1 MNANDLLDVIGDAK
15 ESHILDAINT
25 CDGVPAKQKRL
36 SLSRAFLIAAVIVLM
51 LLLVGC
57 TVIYVFGLRD
67 MIIKQEELSPPT
79 TSGEASQPVQ
89 IRNVIS
95 LQGYVGTPGYL
106 ANQEWNEFQESYQA
120 PENEPEVPMDQQL
133 DYLSYGCF
141 FQTEIDK
148 VDEICEKYGL
158 TPLGIAWI
166 EEDIETT
173 FDALGIDGLLLQ
185 DAPASAHYTQG
196 YYYGDGTFDI
206 PFDLTLTGTD
216 APWKDPL
223 DVRMRYVKKTSF
235 DGVALSIGP
244 LERYTEWTY
253 TTAQGVTVQ
262 MALSE
267 ENALMIVDRV
277 DAFLT
282 VLING
287 IHVGDL
293 PENPQMLTHDGM
305 EAIAEVLDFLVTP
318 QEVDVAAAQARY
330 DALRERLAQERAE
343 REQALSNLGYRER
356 IIQLAENCRLPDN
369 TVYALLDVD
378 GNGIEELL
386 LGTEAY
392 FFNIYT
398 LDGNQSKSL
407 LWCIDSTK
415 VYVCENGI
423 LLYADEYFDTHIYRY
438 AKISG
443 TSLEYQD
450 WVKYD
455 PENANSPWVRVCKT
469 CDDGTLSP
477 VFTSEDRNLVDLPIS
492 EDEFNAVLAAY
503 RKIDVPTTPISE
515 FPMQ

>member
-15 ESHILDAINT
+15 ERHILDAINT
-25 CDGVPAKQKRL
+25 RDGVPVKQKHL
-36 SLSRAFLIAAVIVLM
+36 SLSKAFLIAAVIVLT

-67 MIIKQEELSPPT
+67 MIITQEELSPPT
-79 TSGEASQPVQ
+79 ASGEASHPVQ

-106 ANQEWNEFQESYQA
+106 ANQEWNDFQESYQA
-120 PENEPEVPMDQQL
+120 PENEPEIPMDQRL

-141 FQTEIDK
+141 FQAEIDK
-148 VDEICEKYGL
+148 VDEICKKYGL
-158 TPLGIAWI
+158 NPLGIAWI
-166 EEDIETT
+166 EEDMETT
-173 FDALGIDGLLLQ
+173 FDALGIDGLLLP
-185 DAPASAHYTQG
+185 DAPASAHYAQG

-206 PFDLTLTGTD
+206 SFDLTLIGSD

-267 ENALMIVDRV
+267 ENALMIVDRS

-282 VLING
+282 VWL
-287 IHVGDL
+287 GDISDGAST
-293 PENPQMLTHDGM
+293 LTQEGM

-318 QEVDVAAAQARY
+318 QEVDVAAAQTRY
-330 DALRERLAQERAE
+330 DALSERLAQERAE

-356 IIQLAENCRLPDN
+356 IIQLAENGHDPAN
-369 TVYALLDVD
+369 TVYAFLDMD
-378 GNGIEELL
+378 GNDIEELL
-386 LGTEAY
+386 VGTEAY
-392 FFNIYT
+392 FYNIYT
-398 LDGNQSKSL
+398 LDGNESKSL
-407 LWCIDSTK
+407 LWFIDSTK

-423 LLYADEYFDTHIYRY
+423 LMYADDSFDTQIYRY

-450 WVKYD
+450 WVKYN
-455 PENANSPWVRVCKT
+455 PENVDSPWVRVCKT
-469 CDDGTLSP
+469 CDDGTLSS
-477 VFTSEDRNLVDLPIS
+477 VFTSEDYDLVDQPIT
-492 EDEFNAVLAAY
+492 EEEFNAVLSAY

-515 FPMQ
+515 FPIQ